1 MELFDLLFVGFVI
14 FAIMR
19 QLTRAGRQEGAPR
32 EPGEPPLEVP
42 DLSNDMG
49 DMLER
54 MGFPRPSGP
63 SRIPQAPPGRH
74 DGYTEEEVAGSATP
88 EPTGAVESR
97 RRVGV
102 REPRERIERGGPL
115 ADIAALAEAEARKR
129 VRDPDLT
136 RQEGTAPGPIAESER
151 DRRGE
156 GTSRAGSL
164 LPQLDRYSELERAIL
179 YAEILGSPKA
189 LRE

>member
-54 MGFPRPSGP
+54 MGFPPALGP
-63 SRIPQAPPGRH
+63 FADP
-74 DGYTEEEVAGSATP
+74 AGASWPA
-88 EPTGAVESR
+88 
-97 RRVGV
+97 
-102 REPRERIERGGPL
+102 
-115 ADIAALAEAEARKR
+115 
-129 VRDPDLT
+129 
-136 RQEGTAPGPIAESER
+136 
-151 DRRGE
+151 
-156 GTSRAGSL
+156 
-164 LPQLDRYSELERAIL
+164 
-179 YAEILGSPKA
+179 
-189 LRE
+189 